1 MYNVVEAIRANLRKV
16 IRGKDNVIDMVL
28 AGLFSQGH
36 ILLEDIPGVGKTTLA
51 KALAFSINGNF
62 KRIQFTPD
70 LLPADIIGGM
80 VYSPKSGEFSFR
92 PGAVFANV
100 LLTDEINRASPRTQS
115 ALLEAMSEQQVTVE
129 GTCHSLPNPFFVI
142 ATQNPIEYHGTYPL
156 PEAQL
161 DRFALRL
168 EIGYPSE
175 EEEVRVVLDQ
185 RKEHPLV
192 GISHVTSIEE
202 VISICDKVKEIDVE
216 ASVVEYMTALVRAT
230 REDSRV
236 RLGASTRAA
245 LVMYRTCQA
254 LAFMDQREFV
264 TPDDVKRMAI
274 PVLAHRIILDTK
286 VSFGDVDKEEI
297 ILSIL
302 EDLAV
307 PV

>member
-1 MYNVVEAIRANLRKV
+1 MYNVVEAIRENLRKV